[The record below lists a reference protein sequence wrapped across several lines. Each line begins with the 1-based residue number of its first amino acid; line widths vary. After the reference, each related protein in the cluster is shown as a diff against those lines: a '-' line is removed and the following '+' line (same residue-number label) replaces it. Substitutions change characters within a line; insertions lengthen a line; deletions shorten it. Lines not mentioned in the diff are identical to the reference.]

1 MPNGFPLK
9 NCLNIIL
16 ITSMFEGG
24 YSFHVDIN
32 YIVCLRTN
40 QAGKNMWDIYKWYGH
55 EIKLCK
61 DIEETHLIPKKQ
73 NNPEQSLAIVVSH
86 NPSSNVRWY

>member
-1 MPNGFPLK
+1 MPNGFTLK
-9 NCLNIIL
+9 NMFGRFCLNIIL

-40 QAGKNMWDIYKWYGH
+40 QAGKKHVGH
-55 EIKLCK
+55 LQVIWPWNKTAQGYLGNPSNPQK
-61 DIEETHLIPKKQ
+61 HKTIR
-73 NNPEQSLAIVVSH
+73 NNP
-86 NPSSNVRWY
+86 